1 MNPTTRRR
9 LLLLALPPAAMAA
22 VDVGETTA
30 ASDPDRSR
38 AHAAAA
44 VTNKW
49 FPLKPGTV
57 FTYDTPGK
65 TTVVK
70 VLKSRKSVQGK
81 SSTVV
86 DTREIEG
93 GNLTEHFVD
102 YYWQGSDG
110 VVYYMKHKSR
120 RKGESWQAGKRGAKR
135 GIVMRA
141 NPFVGQ
147 RFKVTSAGGAGSQA
161 GGAGQDR
168 ARVYAVSKNFVKI
181 KYTSRYYPETVKY
194 VYKRNVGLYR
204 IYDKGEATKLQSVN
218 KP

>member
-1 MNPTTRRR
+1 MNPTARRF
-9 LLLLALPPAAMAA
+9 LLLAALPSAAVAA

-30 ASDPDRSR
+30 APRPDGPR

-44 VTNKW
+44 VTNRW

-70 VLKSRKSVQGK
+70 VLKSRKSIQGK

-86 DTREIEG
+86 DTKEIEG
-93 GNLTEHFVD
+93 GSLTEHFVD

-135 GIVMRA
+135 GIIMRA
-141 NPFVGQ
+141 RPFVGQ
-147 RFKVTSAGGAGSQA
+147 RFKVTDAGGAGSQA

-204 IYDKGEATKLQSVN
+204 IYDKGETTKLTNVK